1 MALREVQYPAPSD
14 PAGRSDSLL
23 SLSGVS
29 LRYPG
34 ATQASLTEVD
44 LELRAGETLGLL
56 GLNGAGKSSL
66 LKIMARIIE
75 PDEGRVR
82 LRARRVCLLS
92 LEVGFL
98 PHLSGRDNAI
108 LSGMFLG
115 LRRRAIE
122 ARLPEIRAFANLGDH
137 FEAPVGTYSVGMR
150 SRLGMG
156 VALQVDCDVLLVDE
170 ALAVGDVEFRD
181 KSARAL
187 RHKLRDAGAAVVASH
202 DLEQV
207 RLLADRA
214 VWLDQGRLVMSGP
227 PDAVIENYL
236 TRATGP
242 SAAKGMSN
250 MGADL
255 S

>member
-1 MALREVQYPAPSD
+1 MSSDTPRAPAQPG
-14 PAGRSDSLL
+14 PAGRSGSLL

-34 ATQASLTEVD
+34 ASQASLSEVD
-44 LELRAGETLGLL
+44 LDLRAGETLGLL
-56 GLNGAGKSSL
+56 GLNGAGKSTL
-66 LKIMARIIE
+66 LKVMARIIA
-75 PDEGRVR
+75 PDRGSVR
-82 LRARRVCLLS
+82 LQACRVCLLS

-122 ARLPEIRAFANLGDH
+122 ARLPDIRAFANLGDH

-170 ALAVGDVEFRD
+170 ALAVGDIEFRD

-187 RHKLRDAGAAVVASH
+187 RHKIRDAGAAVVASH
-202 DLEQV
+202 DLEQI

-236 TRATGP
+236 SRAVGP
-242 SAAKGMSN
+242 SAVREMST
-250 MGADL
+250 MGAN
-255 S
+255 

>member
-1 MALREVQYPAPSD
+1 MPFRKAARPMQRG
-14 PAGRSDSLL
+14 PAGRRDSLL

-34 ATQASLTEVD
+34 ASQASLSEVD
-44 LELRAGETLGLL
+44 LDLRAGETLGLL

-66 LKIMARIIE
+66 LKVMARIIE
-75 PDEGRVR
+75 PDAGSVS

-122 ARLPEIRAFANLGDH
+122 ARLPEVRAFANLGAH

-187 RHKLRDAGAAVVASH
+187 QHKLRDAGAAVVASH
-202 DLEQV
+202 DLEQI

-227 PDAVIENYL
+227 PGAVIENYL
-236 TRATGP
+236 SRAAGP
-242 SAAKGMSN
+242 SAASGMAN

>member
-1 MALREVQYPAPSD
+1 MSSDALSAPAQPG
-14 PAGRSDSLL
+14 PAGRSGSLL

-34 ATQASLTEVD
+34 ASQASLSEVD
-44 LELRAGETLGLL
+44 LDLRAGETLGLL
-56 GLNGAGKSSL
+56 GLNGSGKSTL
-66 LKIMARIIE
+66 LKVMARIIE
-75 PDEGRVR
+75 PDQGSVR
-82 LRARRVCLLS
+82 LQARRVCLLS

-122 ARLPEIRAFANLGDH
+122 ARLPDIRAFANLGDH
-137 FEAPVGTYSVGMR
+137 FESPVGTYSVGMR

-170 ALAVGDVEFRD
+170 ALAVGDIEFRD

-187 RHKLRDAGAAVVASH
+187 RHKIRDAGAAVVASH
-202 DLEQV
+202 DLEQI

-236 TRATGP
+236 ARAVGP
-242 SAAKGMSN
+242 SAVREMST
-250 MGADL
+250 MGAN
-255 S
+255 